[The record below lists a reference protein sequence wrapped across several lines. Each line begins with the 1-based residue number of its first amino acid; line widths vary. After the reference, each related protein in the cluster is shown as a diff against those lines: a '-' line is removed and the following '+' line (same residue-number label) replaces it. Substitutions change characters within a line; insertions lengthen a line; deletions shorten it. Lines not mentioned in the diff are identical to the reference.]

1 MKPIQATRKSDFE
14 LVYREA
20 NVKDDDREDY
30 RRRTNDIRRKTS
42 DIILKEQV
50 SQRSLG
56 NKTKYNHV

>member
-1 MKPIQATRKSDFE
+1 MQATRKSDFE

-50 SQRSLG
+50 SDLE
-56 NKTKYNHV
+56 KILEFFLIF